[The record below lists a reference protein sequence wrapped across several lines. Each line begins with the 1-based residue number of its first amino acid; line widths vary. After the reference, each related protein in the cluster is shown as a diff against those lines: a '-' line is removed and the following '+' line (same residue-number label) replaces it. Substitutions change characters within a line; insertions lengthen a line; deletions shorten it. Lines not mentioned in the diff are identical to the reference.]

1 MRSWQAFMHD
11 DRELA
16 RRYPRSHVANNAREP
31 RQFHNVYTYSR
42 AAGRLSPQRSTFN
55 SNPFSVLS
63 KSRPLAMTLP
73 RY

>member
-42 AAGRLSPQRSTFN
+42 AAGRLSPQR
-55 SNPFSVLS
+55 
-63 KSRPLAMTLP
+63 
-73 RY
+73 